1 MIGIV
6 IEKHLVD
13 EFQQDAFMKDLTTR
27 FIAAMTFAAIALG
40 TSSCIYDA
48 PGDNFYRTLWKSS
61 PEALGQFDTGAI
73 KVEFLCDNK
82 ITVRD
87 GTRIIAYGNYI
98 SDDDVAIFSGLQTI
112 LEGYEVTFFE
122 AHRSG
127 DTLFLL
133 WYYDGVNC
141 TFTTSLGR
149 LSAYE

>member
-61 PEALGQFDTGAI
+61 PEALGPFSTGALT
-73 KVEFLCDNK
+73 VEFLCDNMVTIK
-82 ITVRD
+82 D
-87 GTRIIAYGNYI
+87 GNRIIAYGNYT
-98 SDDDVAIFSGLQTI
+98 SDADVATFSGLHAV
-112 LEGYEVTFFE
+112 LEGYEITFIE
-122 AHRSG
+122 AHRNG

-133 WYYDGVNC
+133 WRPDYMYYP
-141 TFTTSLGR
+141 FTTSLDR